1 MGQTKLH
8 QNRNHKIVSMF
19 LGLAIIAAL
28 ASACHD
34 SGNSLNP
41 DPAHGCW
48 PVQCTN
54 PILSEKLKAYC
65 DEAHMFYKN
74 IVKLEVRTN
83 QDTIIYRITELSGL
97 RNLIDPFSTVSFIT
111 QINGIYTCVAY
122 PEQDMIMS
130 LDEIALSLK
139 DAYPDF
145 YKVYLRHLESK
156 KVPSYESAIMFPG
169 VLIEESR
176 VWVLKFLNGELVS
189 EEKTVS

>member
-1 MGQTKLH
+1 MAHIITQRN
-8 QNRNHKIVSMF
+8 NRKVVQIF
-19 LGLAIIAAL
+19 CGLAMMAVL
-28 ASACHD
+28 TSACHD
-34 SGNSLNP
+34 AGDSPNP
-41 DPAHGCW
+41 DPAHIYW

-65 DEAHMFYKN
+65 DEADLFYKN

-83 QDTIIYRITELSGL
+83 QDTTIYRITELSGL
-97 RNLIDPFSTVSFIT
+97 CNLIDPFSTVSFIT

-145 YKVYLRHLESK
+145 YETYLYHLETQK
-156 KVPSYESAIMFPG
+156 IPSYESAIMFPN
-169 VLIEESR
+169 VLIEASH
-176 VWVLKFLNGELVS
+176 VWVLKFLNGELIS

>member
-34 SGNSLNP
+34 SGNSPNP
-41 DPAHGCW
+41 DPAHVCW

-83 QDTIIYRITELSGL
+83 QDTTIYRITELSGL
-97 RNLIDPFSTVSFIT
+97 CDLIDSSSTVSFIT

-139 DAYPDF
+139 DAYPDL
-145 YKVYLRHLESK
+145 YEIYLSHLETK
-156 KVPSYESAIMFPG
+156 KVPSYGSTIMFPN
-169 VLIEESR
+169 VLIDEFR
-176 VWVLKFLNGELVS
+176 VWVLKFLHGELVS
-189 EEKTVS
+189 